1 LDHRVDVR
9 STPGKGTGFS
19 IEVAR
24 GREYV
29 GVSES
34 IPASDFDDELFR
46 GTVLVIEDET
56 SVRAA
61 LHRLLTLRGVDVVGA
76 ATVSDAVTLIKQK
89 AFSPDLVL
97 CDYNLPGP
105 MNGVESIKSLRAAL
119 AWSLPAIIMTGDTR
133 ATTMEA
139 ITSSGMP
146 VLVKPFLAE
155 ELIQLINRL
164 CRSSESSDLHRTA
177 PVVEVGLMDGSLLR

>member
-1 LDHRVDVR
+1 
-9 STPGKGTGFS
+9 
-19 IEVAR
+19 
-24 GREYV
+24 
-29 GVSES
+29 
-34 IPASDFDDELFR
+34 
-46 GTVLVIEDET
+46 
-56 SVRAA
+56 
-61 LHRLLTLRGVDVVGA
+61 
-76 ATVSDAVTLIKQK
+76 
-89 AFSPDLVL
+89 
-97 CDYNLPGP
+97 